1 MNKSKYITYT
11 TMALVA
17 FIIIEM
23 NLFTFMFV
31 KGQDEKEYK
40 FEYDQAAMAK
50 DTDSANKR

>member
-23 NLFTFMFV
+23 NLFTFMLV
-31 KGQDEKEYK
+31 KVRFFREHKQGQ
-40 FEYDQAAMAK
+40 A
-50 DTDSANKR
+50 DSDRPHSVG